1 VEDRL
6 TFHVCC
12 HSFFVAMAAPS
23 ANALNFAQTTVGWT
37 SGVKVARDKNPQSPA
52 VAREKGIEQALF
64 IDLQQLPGHY
74 ENSSGGSRLEKEW
87 QKKIRIAW

>member
-1 VEDRL
+1 
-6 TFHVCC
+6 VCR

-37 SGVKVARDKNPQSPA
+37 SRVKVAGDKNPQSPA

-87 QKKIRIAW
+87 QKKIRVAW